1 MTAPSISSGA
11 VRRLISTL
19 RELGV
24 DLAPI
29 LAEAGVDERVGDDPD
44 GRVPIRMLHT
54 LWDAALRRHP
64 RSDGALLGAQ
74 RYNPGDYGLVGFV
87 CMNSATLGEALRHLV
102 RYLHLW
108 TDDPAM
114 RLDDDGTLEL
124 SYRNAFPDSL
134 GLRCATEAALA
145 EILHGA
151 RIVTHSPLAP
161 REVSFT
167 HDAPPETAAHEAFFQ
182 APVRFNQPVAAMRF
196 FPEQLTTPLPTA
208 DAQLGAFLRD
218 LANQALAR
226 QVGPEEPSAIDQ
238 VQRLIAE
245 ELRNGVPTQ
254 AQIARVMAVSERT
267 LRRRLEEHGTTFR
280 DILDETR
287 AQMAHT
293 YVRDPRLPLSEVA
306 FLLGFSEPSA
316 FHRAFRRWTGL
327 TPAAYRARETSA
339 SRERP
344 STT

>member
-1 MTAPSISSGA
+1 MTTAPSISSGA
-11 VRRLISTL
+11 VKRLVSTL

-24 DLAPI
+24 NPAPI
-29 LAEAGVDERVGDDPD
+29 LAEAGVAERALADPD
-44 GRVPIRMLHT
+44 ARIPLEALHT
-54 LWDAALRRHP
+54 LWEAALRRHP
-64 RSDGALLGAQ
+64 RHDGPLLGAQ
-74 RYNPGDYGLVGFV
+74 RYSPGDYGLIGFV

-114 RLDDDGTLEL
+114 QLDDDGTLEL
-124 SYRNAFPDSL
+124 FYRNAFPDRL
-134 GLRCATEAALA
+134 GVRCTTEATLA

-167 HDAPPETAAHEAFFQ
+167 HGAPAETAAHESFFQ
-182 APVRFNQPVAAMRF
+182 APVRFGQSVSALRF
-196 FPEQLTTPLPTA
+196 FPEQLTTPLPKA
-208 DAQLGAFLRD
+208 DAQLGAFLRN

-226 QVGPEEPSAIDQ
+226 QPGPEETVAIDQ

-245 ELRNGVPTQ
+245 ELQNGVPTQ
-254 AQIARVMAVSERT
+254 AKIARAMAVSERT

-293 YVRDPRLPLSEVA
+293 YVRNRRMPLSEVA

-316 FHRAFRRWTGL
+316 FHRAFKRWTGL
-327 TPAAYRARETSA
+327 TPAAYRARETG
-339 SRERP
+339 
-344 STT
+344 